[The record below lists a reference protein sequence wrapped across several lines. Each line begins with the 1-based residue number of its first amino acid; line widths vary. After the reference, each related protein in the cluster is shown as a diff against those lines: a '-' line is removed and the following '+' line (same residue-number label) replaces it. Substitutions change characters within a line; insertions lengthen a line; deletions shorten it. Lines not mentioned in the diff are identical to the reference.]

1 MIIYIV
7 LAVVTCL
14 LAFWIE
20 PARNTQPNNQTRGIH
35 PFTKGEVKNAY
46 ILLGIFL
53 LLFGVSACRIAIGH
67 DYWEYTEMFD
77 LIRQNRH
84 TSAEP
89 GFILLVKLCQAVFGY
104 EGKRYIIIFA
114 IMSFGTVLFYL
125 KGLFRL
131 SENFGMT
138 FFLFTVFGYY
148 LSSYNSIRY
157 YLALSVAFFAVSYL
171 LRKEYGKFVL
181 LILLAATFHMS
192 VLVVLLC
199 YPLALIPWKK
209 WMIPVLSALVASLIF
224 LPGVYRKIIFIFYPY
239 YENSIYDTAGTST
252 IQIARCVAVLVF
264 ALVFYKSALKDNKVN
279 KFYFAMNVEALILYC
294 CCSFIPVISRIGFYL
309 NIFQILLIPNV
320 IGSIKNKKLRTVIT
334 ILTVIAGCAYYAYF
348 LHAIKDD
355 GTRIVPYLNWI
366 MN

>member
-7 LAVVTCL
+7 LAAVTCL
-14 LAFWIE
+14 LGFATE
-20 PARNTQPNNQTRGIH
+20 PACNIQPNKESRGNN
-35 PFTKGEVKNAY
+35 PFTKGEAKNFFLMLA
-46 ILLGIFL
+46 IFFI
-53 LLFGVSACRIAIGH
+53 LFGVSACRIAIGH

-89 GFILLVKLCQAVFGY
+89 GFILLVKICQAVFGY
-104 EGKRYIIIFA
+104 EGKRYIVIFA
-114 IMSFGTVLFYL
+114 IMSFGTVLFAML
-125 KGLFRL
+125 GIKRL
-131 SENFGMT
+131 ARNFGMT
-138 FFLFTVFGYY
+138 FFFYVTLGYY

-157 YLALSVAFFAVSYL
+157 YLALSVALFSVYYL
-171 LRKEYGKFVL
+171 LRKEYAKFVI
-181 LILLAATFHMS
+181 LILVAATFHMS

-199 YPLALIPWKK
+199 YPVALIPWKK
-209 WMIPVLSALVASLIF
+209 WMIPALGALVASLLL
-224 LPGVYRKIIFIFYPY
+224 LPNFYRSIIFKFYPF
-239 YENSIYDTAGTST
+239 YENSMYDTGTTSVV
-252 IQIARCVAVLVF
+252 QILRCVAVLVF
-264 ALVFYKSALKDNKVN
+264 ALIFYKSALKDNKVN

-320 IGSIKNKKLRTVIT
+320 IESVSNKRLRRVLT
-334 ILTVIAGCAYYAYF
+334 ILAILAGCVYYAYF
-348 LHAIKDD
+348 LHAAKDD